1 MTLTESLIS
10 SFILVALTT
19 QTGQLFGDSIE
30 ALGKSRLR
38 DSVNAVIHRDIE
50 DVRRIIASW
59 KADVSMQ
66 ANGQLAYSPE
76 KIQCENGTLAT
87 AFLSESS
94 NTLPASLNLNL
105 SSIKTPLRN
114 LIVLRTIEE
123 VSGNANLIQVNYTTI
138 GNTSLKTEANTT
150 FTIPAQG
157 WCPT

>member
-66 ANGQLAYSPE
+66 ANGQLAYLPD

-87 AFLSESS
+87 AFLRESS
-94 NTLPASLNLNL
+94 NTLPAALNLNL
-105 SSIKTPLRN
+105 SSVKTPLRN
-114 LIVLRTIEE
+114 LIVIRTIEE
-123 VSGNANLIQVNYTTI
+123 ANGNANLIQVKYTTS
-138 GNTSLKTEANTT
+138 GNISLKTEANTT

>member
-19 QTGQLFGDSIE
+19 QTGQLFGDSIQ
-30 ALGKSRLR
+30 ALGKSRLK
-38 DSVNAVIHRDIE
+38 DSVNAAIHRDIE
-50 DVRRIIASW
+50 NVRRIIASW

-66 ANGQLAYSPE
+66 TNGQLAYLPE

>member
-19 QTGQLFGDSIE
+19 QTGQLFGDSIQ
-30 ALGKSRLR
+30 ALGKSRLK

-66 ANGQLAYSPE
+66 TNGQLAYLPD

-87 AFLSESS
+87 AFLSESA
-94 NTLPASLNLNL
+94 NTLPAAFNLNL

-123 VSGNANLIQVNYTTI
+123 VSGNANLIQINYTTS
-138 GNTSLKTEANTT
+138 GNTSLKTEVNTT
-150 FTIPAQG
+150 LTIPAQG

>member
-19 QTGQLFGDSIE
+19 QTGQLFGDSIQ
-30 ALGKSRLR
+30 ALGKSRLK
-38 DSVNAVIHRDIE
+38 DSVNAAIHRDIE

-66 ANGQLAYSPE
+66 TNGQLAYLPE